1 MDKVLVTIFLLVAG
15 IVCSLVV
22 FNAVYPAINRSSAA
36 ISTMSANVD
45 DRIKSQIEIIQT
57 AKQAS
62 GSNVYIWV
70 KNVGTSRIVTI
81 DDCDV
86 FFGLVDNFSRITYG
100 ESGTPRWDYEIEGK
114 PGTTRWGLAETMK
127 ITITLSD
134 APSSGIYFIK
144 IVLPNG
150 ISDEHQFSF

>member
-1 MDKVLVTIFLLVAG
+1 MDKAVVTIFLLIAG

-36 ISTMSANVD
+36 ISTMADSVD

-57 AKQAS
+57 ADD

-70 KNVGTSRIVTI
+70 KNVGDSRIGPI
-81 DDCDV
+81 ENCDV
-86 FFGLVDNFSRITYG
+86 FSDVDDGNLSRITHGG
-100 ESGTPRWDYEIEGK
+100 EGTPRWGYAIEGN
-114 PGTTRWGLAETMK
+114 PGATMCSPPETIK
-127 ITITLSD
+127 ITITC
-134 APSSGIYFIK
+134 SGIPASGTYIVK

-150 ISDEHQFSF
+150 ISDEHQFSL